1 MSEDPSPLNRKTH
14 QLREKL
20 SHRSPQDLARHTG
33 TTYLEPGPDKGQ
45 FQFSYWGKEIILP
58 RADFVARERETRDP
72 LGLLD
77 QAMIAYYFHDSRRST
92 PGQGW
97 ISFSELPDGQFYNA
111 AFQGYTSR
119 KIQSAFQNQY
129 AAYDRSARDIGG
141 QKVDFASR
149 AFRLQIL
156 PRAAALIACW
166 EGDKELPPS
175 YRILFQ
181 ESIIHHLP
189 TDACAILGS
198 MITSKLIASRD
209 QMVPSKDDITRTKQ
223 GQKK

>member
-1 MSEDPSPLNRKTH
+1 MTKDPSPLSRKTQ

-20 SHRSPQDLARHTG
+20 SHTSPQDLARHTG
-33 TTYLEPGPDKGQ
+33 TTYLEPGPEKGQ
-45 FQFSYWGKEIILP
+45 FQFSYWGKEVILP
-58 RADFVARERETRDP
+58 RADFVARDRETRDP

-77 QAMIAYYFHDSRRST
+77 QAMIAYYFHDSRNST
-92 PGQGW
+92 PGESW
-97 ISFSELPDGQFYNA
+97 ISFSELPDGQFYTS

-129 AAYDRSARDIGG
+129 AVFDRAARDIGG
-141 QKVDFASR
+141 QHVDFATR
-149 AFRLQIL
+149 AYRLQIL
-156 PRAAALIACW
+156 PRVAALIACW

-181 ESIIHHLP
+181 GSIIHHLP

-198 MITSKLIASRD
+198 MITSKIIASRKG
-209 QMVPSKDDITRTKQ
+209 MGLSKTDTTRTRQ
-223 GQKK
+223 GQKR